1 MTGSSTIQIFKN
13 KHEIVKM
20 NKERFENPTDGLQR
34 RVYKI
39 SAVWEARK
47 PILIDRQWQRGMD
60 SDLEVI
66 PAMGIT
72 SNKQIRSTGINLSF
86 YLILMRK
93 SNRII
98 QIPPKKGTDFLF
110 RWFLAL
116 WARRRDAPG
125 SGDLEQDAPCLLPFL
140 LLIRLFLPVSQSSGS
155 SGAPNDRGLACS

>member
-72 SNKQIRSTGINLSF
+72 SNKQIRSAGINLFFFIFNSDEK
-86 YLILMRK
+86 I
-93 SNRII
+93 
-98 QIPPKKGTDFLF
+98 
-110 RWFLAL
+110 
-116 WARRRDAPG
+116 
-125 SGDLEQDAPCLLPFL
+125 E
-140 LLIRLFLPVSQSSGS
+140 
-155 SGAPNDRGLACS
+155 